1 MNSIEQ
7 TNTYKMKKV
16 NQIIVII
23 IVLITMAAC
32 SGKDRYTIASRLV
45 YQSDSE
51 EIWAIVTS
59 DTNLMMFAKS
69 NDSLSLFRCL
79 HFRKENY

>member
-1 MNSIEQ
+1 
-7 TNTYKMKKV
+7 MKKV

-45 YQSDSE
+45 YQSDSK
-51 EIWAIVTS
+51 EI
-59 DTNLMMFAKS
+59 
-69 NDSLSLFRCL
+69 
-79 HFRKENY
+79 